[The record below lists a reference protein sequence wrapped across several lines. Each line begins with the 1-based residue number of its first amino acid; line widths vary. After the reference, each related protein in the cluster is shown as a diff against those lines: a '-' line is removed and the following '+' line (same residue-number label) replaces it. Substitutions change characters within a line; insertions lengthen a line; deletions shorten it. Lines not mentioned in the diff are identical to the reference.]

1 MSVLSR
7 RIAGSVLVLASLLL
21 LPATAWAQAEDDPFR
36 KAIALR
42 GDKKWAEMADEMRRA
57 IGINPTEST
66 RKVQVRARI
75 IFGGNSTEY
84 LPHFYLGEALK
95 NQGNCA
101 AAVAEW
107 ETSEDQK
114 VILGVQ
120 QALADLRA
128 GYKECAAKGVL
139 LRDGYQQQ
147 LTSTEQSYNDAVN
160 SYKRLETLRGTNPEV
175 FKDGEGDFER
185 ARQDLNLAY
194 KSLLK
199 ARVSRLAADF
209 GESKNATTRVTSA
222 LRPLEAKLTNAISAR
237 TLIAQQSAETQQVLA
252 KIETTERAIDA
263 VKIALP
269 PELATARDSGRALI
283 KSSRE
288 RLGVAEKTQSATAA
302 GEALRQAQEAADAL
316 AKVLEQL
323 NGLARSE
330 AQQRFQQLVAAA
342 TEQLSFVTNSFE
354 TLDRLVVEKAAQLTP
369 EMAKENESLQK
380 SRSAIQRRFESSRK
394 NENAAGIEEAMRLAV
409 EARAKIDALIKQ
421 FGPATLRERGVHEAL
436 ERAARLYFSGEY
448 QQVLS
453 ALDPLGSA
461 VDVLLQVH
469 VHLFR
474 AASLYALYVRSGE
487 VDDKLR
493 NDALTEIRRCKE
505 IEPGF
510 QPSPKAFS
518 PRFLAFFQD
527 SGTPGAP
534 SARTAAAQ

>member
-128 GYKECAAKGVL
+128 GSKECAAKGVL

-175 FKDGEGDFER
+175 FKDGDGDFER
-185 ARQDLNLAY
+185 A
-194 KSLLK
+194 
-199 ARVSRLAADF
+199 
-209 GESKNATTRVTSA
+209 
-222 LRPLEAKLTNAISAR
+222 
-237 TLIAQQSAETQQVLA
+237 
-252 KIETTERAIDA
+252 
-263 VKIALP
+263 
-269 PELATARDSGRALI
+269 
-283 KSSRE
+283 
-288 RLGVAEKTQSATAA
+288 
-302 GEALRQAQEAADAL
+302 
-316 AKVLEQL
+316 
-323 NGLARSE
+323 
-330 AQQRFQQLVAAA
+330 
-342 TEQLSFVTNSFE
+342 
-354 TLDRLVVEKAAQLTP
+354 
-369 EMAKENESLQK
+369 
-380 SRSAIQRRFESSRK
+380 
-394 NENAAGIEEAMRLAV
+394 
-409 EARAKIDALIKQ
+409 
-421 FGPATLRERGVHEAL
+421 
-436 ERAARLYFSGEY
+436 LY
-448 QQVLS
+448 
-453 ALDPLGSA
+453 
-461 VDVLLQVH
+461 
-469 VHLFR
+469 
-474 AASLYALYVRSGE
+474 ASL
-487 VDDKLR
+487 
-493 NDALTEIRRCKE
+493 
-505 IEPGF
+505 
-510 QPSPKAFS
+510 
-518 PRFLAFFQD
+518 
-527 SGTPGAP
+527 
-534 SARTAAAQ
+534 

>member
-1 MSVLSR
+1 MSVSSL
-7 RIAGSVLVLASLLL
+7 RIAGSVVVLSSLLL
-21 LPATAWAQAEDDPFR
+21 LPITAWAQAEDEPFR
-36 KAIALR
+36 RGIAAR
-42 GDKKWAEMADEMRRA
+42 GDKKWGEVAEEMRKA
-57 IGINPTEST
+57 IAINPTEST

-84 LPHFYLGEALK
+84 LPHFYLGDALK

-160 SYKRLETLRGTNPEV
+160 SYKRLETLRGANPEV

-194 KSLLK
+194 KVLLK
-199 ARVSRLAADF
+199 ARASRLAADF
-209 GESKNATTRVTSA
+209 SEARNATTRVA
-222 LRPLEAKLTNAISAR
+222 NVLRPLDAKLGAAISAR
-237 TLIAQQSAETQQVLA
+237 TLIAQQSAETQQVLS

-263 VKIALP
+263 VKIAMP

-283 KSSRE
+283 RSSRE
-288 RLGVAEKTQSATAA
+288 RLGMAEKTQSATAA
-302 GEALRQAQEAADAL
+302 GEALRQAREAADAL
-316 AKVLEQL
+316 ARVLEQL
-323 NGLARSE
+323 NDLVRSE
-330 AQQRFQQLVAAA
+330 ARQRFQQLVAAA

-380 SRSAIQRRFESSRK
+380 SRSSIQRRFDNSRK
-394 NENAAGIEEAMRLAV
+394 TENVTGIEEAMR
-409 EARAKIDALIKQ
+409 D
-421 FGPATLRERGVHEAL
+421 RGVHEAL
-436 ERAARLYFSGEY
+436 EKAARLYFTGEY

-453 ALDPLGSA
+453 ALDPLGTA
-461 VDVLLQVH
+461 LDVLLQVH
-469 VHLFR
+469 VHVFR

-487 VDDKLR
+487 TNEKLR
-493 NDALTEIRRCKE
+493 TDALVAIRRCKE

-510 QPSPKAFS
+510 QPSARAFS
-518 PRFLAFFQD
+518 PRFLAFFQ
-527 SGTPGAP
+527 SGGTPGAP
-534 SARTAAAQ
+534 PAATAAAQ